1 MPGLRFDARSGV
13 VEAPFQE
20 LSRLR
25 AAKFESQFVMGRCT
39 MGRRWAIG
47 GSTLPI
53 TPFLQDHAFEPE
65 VTRAMGIAFEDA
77 CRLLRLPDAADPA
90 AEIVATKIIEL
101 AKLGEH
107 DANRLCNGAVMAF
120 QRER

>member
-1 MPGLRFDARSGV
+1 MHNA
-13 VEAPFQE
+13 
-20 LSRLR
+20 SRY
-25 AAKFESQFVMGRCT
+25 A
-39 MGRRWAIG
+39 AIG

-53 TPFLQDHAFEPE
+53 TPFLKDHAFEPE

-77 CRLLRLPDAADPA
+77 CRLLRLLDKADPA

-101 AKLGEH
+101 AKSGER
-107 DANRLCNGAVMAF
+107 DADRLCNGAVMAF